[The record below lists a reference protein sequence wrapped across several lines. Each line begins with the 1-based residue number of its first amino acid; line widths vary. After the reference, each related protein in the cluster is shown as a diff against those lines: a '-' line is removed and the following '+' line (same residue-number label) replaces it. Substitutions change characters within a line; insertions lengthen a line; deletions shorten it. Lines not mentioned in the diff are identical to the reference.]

1 VDTQPLFLSLTHLIV
16 YTFIYIYIYIPTA
29 MMVDVVTY
37 LFNYLAEQYKHSYRP
52 MSTTTTTTTDTTIVS
67 KEQQQQQQ
75 WQLRCLYLE
84 LIPPMISVV
93 TLVVV
98 TMLALRLSVRTL
110 LVYHTYHQTNGGG
123 DNNDDND
130 DDNVIQSNDRDD
142 HLPNLSIMLWF
153 SGFNLVLDL
162 LNVSCFARVDFHPTN
177 TTTTTTTTPE
187 QQQEQQWSMIQ
198 RTASEKNR
206 PPLPAQNDHT
216 SGGGGALITRT
227 LVTNESTP
235 LIPSNDAA
243 SSLTTTTTTITNH
256 VDIENN
262 DSSTRCD
269 NSVCTNHH
277 MVVESSSTA
286 TTTTTTTY
294 NLNMCSAW
302 THVCADTLRS
312 VAVLLAAT
320 WAQYMTAIIPSWNM
334 TPNQADSG
342 ATIVVSIIIL
352 LSLLPLIQG
361 LYLTAHQIYSM
372 VGVVPLSPPVQS

>member
-1 VDTQPLFLSLTHLIV
+1 
-16 YTFIYIYIYIPTA
+16 

-52 MSTTTTTTTDTTIVS
+52 MSTTTNTVVS
-67 KEQQQQQQ
+67 KVQQQQQQQQ

-98 TMLALRLSVRTL
+98 TMLALRLSIRTL
-110 LVYHTYHQTNGGG
+110 FVYNTHHP
-123 DNNDDND
+123 NNDDNGN
-130 DDNVIQSNDRDD
+130 DDNVTQSTDRDD

-162 LNVSCFARVDFHPTN
+162 LNVSCFARVDFHPTD
-177 TTTTTTTTPE
+177 TTTATPE
-187 QQQEQQWSMIQ
+187 QQQQQQ
-198 RTASEKNR
+198 H
-206 PPLPAQNDHT
+206 DHT
-216 SGGGGALITRT
+216 SGGAPITRT

-243 SSLTTTTTTITNH
+243 SSATTTTTNH
-256 VDIENN
+256 VDMESWFASSSSPPPISENN
-262 DSSTRCD
+262 SSTLGD
-269 NSVCTNHH
+269 NSVSTNHH
-277 MVVESSSTA
+277 VVGSSSTA
-286 TTTTTTTY
+286 TTTTATTY

-320 WAQYMTAIIPSWNM
+320 WAQYMTTITPSWNM

-361 LYLTAHQIYSM
+361 LYLTAHQIYGM
-372 VGVVPLSPPVQS
+372 VGWSHSSPVQP

>member
-1 VDTQPLFLSLTHLIV
+1 
-16 YTFIYIYIYIPTA
+16 

-52 MSTTTTTTTDTTIVS
+52 MSTTTTNTVVS
-67 KEQQQQQQ
+67 KEQLQQLQQQ

-98 TMLALRLSVRTL
+98 TMLALRLSIRTL
-110 LVYHTYHQTNGGG
+110 FVVYNTHHPN
-123 DNNDDND
+123 ND
-130 DDNVIQSNDRDD
+130 DDNVTQSNDRDD

-162 LNVSCFARVDFHPTN
+162 LNVSCFARVDFHPTD
-177 TTTTTTTTPE
+177 TTTTTPE
-187 QQQEQQWSMIQ
+187 QEQQWSMI
-198 RTASEKNR
+198 RTAPEQGR
-206 PPLPAQNDHT
+206 PPLPNDHT
-216 SGGGGALITRT
+216 SGGAPPITRT

-243 SSLTTTTTTITNH
+243 SSATTTITNH

-269 NSVCTNHH
+269 NSVSTNNH
-277 MVVESSSTA
+277 MVVGSSSTA

-320 WAQYMTAIIPSWNM
+320 WAQYMTTITPSWNM

-361 LYLTAHQIYSM
+361 LYLTAQQIYGM
-372 VGVVPLSPPVQS
+372 VGWSHSSPVQL